1 MGRPLVRALFALSA
15 AAIAVL
21 SVIPEV
27 PASDLPNADKLE
39 HLAAYAVLGGLALL
53 SAESRRGRAL
63 LAVGVVVLGLALEGV
78 QALLP
83 WRTASWADGA
93 ANLAGVVLGAG
104 AVLLTRR
111 PRPPRG

>member
-1 MGRPLVRALFALSA
+1 
-15 AAIAVL
+15 
-21 SVIPEV
+21 
-27 PASDLPNADKLE
+27 
-39 HLAAYAVLGGLALL
+39 
-53 SAESRRGRAL
+53 
-63 LAVGVVVLGLALEGV
+63 V

-111 PRPPRG
+111 PPRA